1 MGSGV
6 RGRSQASRRG
16 TMSPLGLG
24 RGCDVAGGRL
34 VSETS
39 GRRPRANR
47 RCSETPLIEASDE
60 VGRWAGSLMRLAGGP
75 ARGSLA
81 RLSFVDLFP

>member
-1 MGSGV
+1 MP
-6 RGRSQASRRG
+6 
-16 TMSPLGLG
+16 PLGLG
-24 RGCDVAGGRL
+24 RGGDVAGGRPM
-34 VSETS
+34 SETL

-47 RCSETPLIEASDE
+47 RCSETPMSEASDE
-60 VGRWAGSLMRLAGGP
+60 VGRWAGSLIRLAGGP

>member
-1 MGSGV
+1 MP
-6 RGRSQASRRG
+6 
-16 TMSPLGLG
+16 PLGLG
-24 RGCDVAGGRL
+24 RGGDVAGGRP

-39 GRRPRANR
+39 GRRLRTNR
-47 RCSETPLIEASDE
+47 GCSETHMSEASDE

-81 RLSFVDLFP
+81 RLLFIDLFS